1 MTRILAFDTE
11 TTGLPLK
18 GVREA
23 NILNMEMWPFIVQ
36 LSYVIY
42 NTETHT
48 IDKMVNNIVRVP
60 DRAIIPP
67 EVEKIHGISKEQSQR
82 EGAPIQAVLAEFYK
96 DMCDRGITKVI
107 AHNMSFDLQMIKS
120 AWLRVRDKY
129 PDTVEHHATYHDYMR
144 LFQGEIARDRYVCTK
159 DAMTEFCKIP
169 FPSSHPN
176 GIKTH
181 NSLKTERYKWP
192 KLEEAHKTLFGVT
205 PNNLHN
211 SLFDCLVTVRV
222 YVKFSTQADPLV
234 TCVQMKN
241 LFQDNGLL
249 TDTTPALSLI
259 NPADIP
265 VPANGGA
272 NK

>member
-1 MTRILAFDTE
+1 
-11 TTGLPLK
+11 
-18 GVREA
+18 
-23 NILNMEMWPFIVQ
+23 MEMWPFIVQ

-42 NTETHT
+42 NTETHA
-48 IDKMVNNIVRVP
+48 IEKIVNNIVRVP

-67 EVEKIHGISKEQSQR
+67 EIEKIHGISKEQSQR
-82 EGAPIQAVLAEFYK
+82 EGIPIQVVLAEFYK
-96 DMCDRGITKVI
+96 DIADRSVTKVI

-169 FPSSHPN
+169 FPSSRPN

-181 NSLKTERYKWP
+181 NSLNTEKYKWP
-192 KLEEAHKTLFGVT
+192 KLEEAHNALFGTT
-205 PNNLHN
+205 PVNLHN

-222 YVKFSTQADPLV
+222 YVKFTTQVDPFIK
-234 TCVQMKN
+234 CVQMKR
-241 LFQDNGLL
+241 LFHDNGII
-249 TDTTPALSLI
+249 TERDTKPSLSLLH
-259 NPADIP
+259 PDTIP
-265 VPANGGA
+265 SHGYGFVEGNCSIL
-272 NK
+272 KEKRD

>member
-169 FPSSHPN
+169 FPSSRPN